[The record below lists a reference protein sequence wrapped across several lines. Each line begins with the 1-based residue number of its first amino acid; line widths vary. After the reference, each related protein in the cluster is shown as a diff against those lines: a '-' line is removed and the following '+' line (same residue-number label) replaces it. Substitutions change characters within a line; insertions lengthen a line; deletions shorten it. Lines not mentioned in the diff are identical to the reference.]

1 MGIYPASF
9 RDFCAKNDVENTK
22 TNTANG
28 AEAAAKQHVSTAIRF
43 YQSIYGIA
51 TPRKVE
57 FGKNPPE
64 YEVDDIEIY
73 WICPLNVLSL
83 YQPYSSP
90 KKRPRNDL
98 HISSYPHFRVVFI
111 YGVYLSI
118 F

>member
-1 MGIYPASF
+1 MNAPKTVPKVKRLNKAKKHCNMGIYPASF

-73 WICPLNVLSL
+73 
-83 YQPYSSP
+83 
-90 KKRPRNDL
+90 
-98 HISSYPHFRVVFI
+98 
-111 YGVYLSI
+111 
-118 F
+118 